1 MKLYVPLVPYSNEI
15 VPDSIRPLC
24 TSYVATE
31 FRTSPQGPAASTF
44 RSSVVAVPVTF
55 VPVVVRF
62 RSRSHSAGQKSLSSC
77 STMIPSGL
85 LPTHRAVVDDSGGI
99 VGDAAGVAGDVL
111 PEGDPLDD
119 VSGLV
124 PTSFPPP
131 HPVSASAHKRDA
143 ARCRGAANRRS
154 NVADSRVAALD
165 RTGTLPEGVQRS
177 NPRARAGPAKTG
189 TLSGI
194 RRNTPCDVSGNLP
207 TLGTYARTAAAL
219 GDDFNTRDGDADEP
233 HATPSL
239 RRSHSRRPSVP
250 GMAREGASAVPSTRR
265 PFHRANHARGPG
277 AQSACPLDSWPLLP
291 RGCSRRGLG
300 RGRCCRLHPRS
311 VEPPC
316 AGGLERR
323 RGPRCAGCLGRRKG
337 DP

>member
-131 HPVSASAHKRDA
+131 HPVSASAHRDA

-219 GDDFNTRDGDADEP
+219 GDDFNTRDGDAVNP
-233 HATPSL
+233 MQPPRCGARTRGGRPCQAWPVRGRRRCRLHGGLSTGPTTPEGL
-239 RRSHSRRPSVP
+239 ERSRRARWIHGRYS
-250 GMAREGASAVPSTRR
+250 REGA
-265 PFHRANHARGPG
+265 RGVG
-277 AQSACPLDSWPLLP
+277 
-291 RGCSRRGLG
+291 
-300 RGRCCRLHPRS
+300 
-311 VEPPC
+311 
-316 AGGLERR
+316 
-323 RGPRCAGCLGRRKG
+323 
-337 DP
+337 